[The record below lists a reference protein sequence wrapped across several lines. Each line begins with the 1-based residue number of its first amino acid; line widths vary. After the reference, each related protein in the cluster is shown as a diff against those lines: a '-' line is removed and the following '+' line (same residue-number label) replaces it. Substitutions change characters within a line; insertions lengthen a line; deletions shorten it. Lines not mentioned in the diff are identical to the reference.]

1 MKMNKGLINLTLC
14 EKLSSLGYEMDL
26 VNSGFLWYLIES
38 SQGQSI
44 RTPSSDG
51 TTNDGAI
58 IFIRGSIAFIWI
70 NDAHLPNLDN
80 LVEIIKENVHENTPE
95 NAKVYKIKDDDEGE
109 SLNLEFKFNDEF
121 HEFRQYYHN
130 GDCFMTYCKGP
141 EAVTITNV
149 ELIKIDKFDEDLLKK
164 YAMEMIENVQKV

>member
-44 RTPSSDG
+44 RISSADG

-58 IFIRGSIAFIWI
+58 IFIRGSVAFIWI

-95 NAKVYKIKDDDEGE
+95 NAKVFKIKDDEGE

-141 EAVTITNV
+141 GAVTITNV
-149 ELIKIDKFDEDLLKK
+149 ELIKIDKFDEEMLKE
-164 YAMEMIENVQKV
+164 YANNTIIKIKSA